1 MRRVAAASVAL
12 ALLVSLSACV
22 PFPHS
27 PETSVPVD
35 ENVSADLKP
44 YYSQVVKWTTCES
57 DLQCTTVKAPLDWGN
72 PADDS
77 IELALVRS
85 KATGSDRLGSLLLN
99 PGGPGGSGYDF
110 VAQSENGGVT
120 AAVQAQYDIVG
131 FDPRGVGKSTPVT
144 CGDDPTVLDE
154 FLYGDPDDDSTAE
167 EGSDEW
173 FEESITATAE
183 FGQICADATGP
194 LFAHMDTESA
204 ARDMDLMRAVLGD
217 KKLNYLG
224 YSYGTFLGATYAEL
238 YPDKTG
244 RLVLDGAVDPSVT
257 AETSAMIDATGFE
270 NALRAYIANC
280 LDQETCPFDG
290 TVDEAMT
297 SIRLLMND
305 LDESPLRAKDGRE
318 LDSGPFTTA
327 MMFPLYDKANW
338 QYLDQLFADTFSG
351 NPEFAWILAD
361 AYNDRDTETGEYSTN
376 LFEAYFAVTCL
387 DNSETEPFEVVRQQE
402 AEIAKAAPVFGPE
415 FGYGGLGCQGWPVT
429 GTRVPGEIHATG
441 SADILVVGT
450 TNDPATPYAQAV
462 ALADQLD
469 NGHLVTYEGEGH
481 TAYNHSNSCVD
492 DTVDAFFLEGTVP
505 ASDPQC

>member
-1 MRRVAAASVAL
+1 
-12 ALLVSLSACV
+12 
-22 PFPHS
+22 
-27 PETSVPVD
+27 
-35 ENVSADLKP
+35 
-44 YYSQVVKWTTCES
+44 
-57 DLQCTTVKAPLDWGN
+57 
-72 PADDS
+72 
-77 IELALVRS
+77 
-85 KATGSDRLGSLLLN
+85 
-99 PGGPGGSGYDF
+99 
-110 VAQSENGGVT
+110 
-120 AAVQAQYDIVG
+120 
-131 FDPRGVGKSTPVT
+131 
-144 CGDDPTVLDE
+144 
-154 FLYGDPDDDSTAE
+154 
-167 EGSDEW
+167 
-173 FEESITATAE
+173 
-183 FGQICADATGP
+183 
-194 LFAHMDTESA
+194 
-204 ARDMDLMRAVLGD
+204 MDLMRAVLGD